1 MLSELRIVISMAL
14 FRILAGTLEITA
26 ALLMLKYAKV
36 DTAIKIN
43 AVLGLI
49 GPTILILVNTLG
61 LIGLANQIPLQKI
74 LIVAI
79 GVALIF
85 LVLASL

>member
-85 LVLASL
+85 LSTR

>member
-85 LVLASL
+85 LGTR

>member
-26 ALLMLKYAKV
+26 ALLMLKYANV

-85 LVLASL
+85 LGTR